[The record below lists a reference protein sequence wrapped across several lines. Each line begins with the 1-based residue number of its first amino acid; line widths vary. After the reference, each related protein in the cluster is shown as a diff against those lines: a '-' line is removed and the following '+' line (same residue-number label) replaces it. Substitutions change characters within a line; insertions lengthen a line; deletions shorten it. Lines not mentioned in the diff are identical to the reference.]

1 MIGRKILLGLAGAA
15 ALSAG
20 AACLYSDS
28 FDRDS
33 GDWYVEGGRSVAIRD
48 GRLYIDAD
56 PEEFV
61 KGGLNGG
68 VCTVWNRTRIDG
80 DVRVDFDVCVEHS
93 VTGTN
98 NINFFLFYSMPDGSS
113 PEASTQ
119 TRKYADYA
127 DYHQLNGYI
136 FTFLNAS
143 ENKKNARI
151 RIRRCPGFR
160 LLRETYAGE
169 NRADTVYH
177 ITLIRQNGVLRF
189 LLDGKELLS
198 AKDEQPLEGGWFGFR
213 TFRTRLWFDNLK
225 ITRLN
230 ADGAADKSREAA
242 SSAGAPQEKS
252 SERR

>member
-1 MIGRKILLGLAGAA
+1 MKPSYKGFDQIQRRIELNNKYAG
-15 ALSAG
+15 G
-20 AACLYSDS
+20 
-28 FDRDS
+28 S
-33 GDWYVEGGRSVAIRD
+33 GVDWKKEI
-48 GRLYIDAD
+48 
-56 PEEFV
+56 
-61 KGGLNGG
+61 
-68 VCTVWNRTRIDG
+68 
-80 DVRVDFDVCVEHS
+80 
-93 VTGTN
+93 
-98 NINFFLFYSMPDGSS
+98 
-113 PEASTQ
+113 
-119 TRKYADYA
+119 ADYA

-143 ENKKNARI
+143 ENKENARI

>member
-1 MIGRKILLGLAGAA
+1 MVRKILLGLAGAA
-15 ALSAG
+15 AISAG
-20 AACLYSDS
+20 AECLYSDS

-48 GRLYIDAD
+48 GRLHIDAD
-56 PEEFV
+56 PEEFI

-80 DVRVDFDVCVEHS
+80 DVRVDFDVCVENS

-143 ENKKNARI
+143 ENKENARI